1 MRHLVLGGTGTVG
14 GAVVQG
20 LLEAGQEVR
29 VPTRS
34 QEKAASLPDGA
45 VGVVGDLREP
55 GDYGKIFRDFDR
67 MFLLNAVSL
76 TELHEGLAA
85 LNEARRA
92 GAERIVYL
100 SVHDAEKGRH
110 IPHFSSKLAV
120 EDALRDGGVPSTILR
135 PNNFFQNDL
144 WSREALTD
152 HGIYPQPIGD
162 RGLSR
167 VDVGDIAD
175 AAVRAL
181 TRPDPATGTYALV
194 GPDVLT
200 GGDCAEAWAEALDR
214 DVRYAGDDLDAW
226 AARAREQ
233 LPGWMVYDF
242 RLMYRTFQEQ
252 GLAATEDQL
261 DETREI
267 LGRAPRSFGD
277 FVEETAAAWS

>member
-14 GAVVQG
+14 GAVVEG
-20 LLEAGQEVR
+20 LLEAGEDVR

-34 QEKAASLPDGA
+34 EEKAASLPDGA

-55 GDYGKIFRDFDR
+55 DDYAKIFRDFDR
-67 MFLLNAVSL
+67 MFLLNAVSI

-85 LNEARRA
+85 LNEALRA
-92 GAERIVYL
+92 GVERVVYL

-120 EDALRDGGVPSTILR
+120 EDALRDADVPYTILR

-144 WSREALTD
+144 WSREALVD

-181 TRPDPATGTYALV
+181 TRPGHEGRTYTLV

-200 GGDCAEAWAEALDR
+200 GEDCAGAWAAGLDR
-214 DVRYAGDDLDAW
+214 EVRYAGDDLDAW
-226 AARAREQ
+226 AAQARQQ
-233 LPGWMVYDF
+233 LPEWMVYDF
-242 RLMYRTFQEQ
+242 RLMYRTFQEE
-252 GLAATEDQL
+252 GLAATDEQL
-261 DETREI
+261 EETREI